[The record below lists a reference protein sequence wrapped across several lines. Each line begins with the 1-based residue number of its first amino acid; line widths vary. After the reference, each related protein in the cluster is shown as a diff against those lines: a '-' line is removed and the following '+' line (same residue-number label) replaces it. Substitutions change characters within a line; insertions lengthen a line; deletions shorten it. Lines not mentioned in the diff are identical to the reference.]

1 MIEKSIA
8 VIGSTTID
16 KIVSGDLSCYKI
28 GGVTTYAGITYRR
41 HGLKTIA
48 VTNIAKGDPGIIAC
62 LKKEKIKV
70 RSAQTEVTTHFI
82 NSRHDDI
89 CQQRILQRSAP
100 IDRKLVAANI
110 KGVAMV
116 HLGPLHPADIDIQ
129 AIKLLDHPDIRVI
142 LDVQGL
148 VRSVKNNVVYPSVS
162 RHLIAA
168 LQCAHIVKANTQEF
182 ESMADYYQMDLS
194 PLMHRF
200 KINEFLVTAGSKGG
214 CVKEITGV
222 ETPYKAAAVRTNGD
236 STGAGDIFL
245 AAYVIDRMLNRQTIP
260 DACKYAAK
268 LAARQIDGNYIN
280 SEYLDPGRFDLLNK
294 A

>member
-16 KIVSGDLSCYKI
+16 KIVSRDLSCHKI
-28 GGVTTYAGITYRR
+28 GGVTTYAGIAYRR

-48 VTNIAKGDPGIIAC
+48 VTNIAKGDPGIIAR

-70 RSAQTEVTTHFI
+70 RSGQTEVTTHFI
-82 NSRHDDI
+82 NSMHDDI

-110 KGVAMV
+110 KGADMV

-129 AIKLLDHPDIRVI
+129 AIKLLKNMNILVI

-148 VRSVKNNVVYPSVS
+148 VRSVKNKVVYSSVS
-162 RHLIAA
+162 KHLTAA

-182 ESMADYYQMDLS
+182 ESMADFYQMDLS

-222 ETPYKAAAVRTNGD
+222 ETPYNAAAVRTNGD
-236 STGAGDIFL
+236 PTGAGDIFL
-245 AAYVIDRMLNRQTIP
+245 AAYVIGRILNRQTIP
-260 DACKYAAK
+260 VACKYAAI
-268 LAARQIDGNYIN
+268 LVARQIDGNYIN

-294 A
+294 S